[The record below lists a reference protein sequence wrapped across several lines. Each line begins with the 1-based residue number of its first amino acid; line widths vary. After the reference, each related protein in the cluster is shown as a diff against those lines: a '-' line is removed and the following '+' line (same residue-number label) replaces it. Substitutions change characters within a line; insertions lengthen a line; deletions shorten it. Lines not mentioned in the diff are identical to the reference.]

1 MKNVTIDWKTFEYK
15 FSANT
20 QSAFESLSYT
30 LFCHEFNQKYGIF
43 RYFNQ
48 PYIETMPIDTKDGF
62 ITGFQAK
69 YYEPTTSLSSKK
81 AELIAAIKGANEKYP
96 QLSRMIIYT
105 NKELSASIK
114 KDKTKPKYQ
123 DEIEQFGSKLGI
135 TVEWRLRSNF
145 EIMLASDDL
154 RYVRELYFDPNSE
167 LQNFCEG
174 ILKHS
179 QSIVEKIKSNIEFNK
194 QEIKISYDQNQLF
207 EFVNSDT
214 KAFVIFGN
222 AGTGKSGLVKDFVI
236 NEELKSKQPNI
247 LMFSSSDFDVEDE
260 MLLFKNY
267 GNYRLDDLFSIY
279 KDEKDKICIIDS
291 AEKYCNFKRPDIFK
305 SIIKNIADNNWK
317 IIFTIRTTYK
327 EGFCNFILGDVQYDS
342 FCIDSISEDVLLSLS
357 KIFGFELP
365 TNNKLGSLLYNLF
378 NLKLYLNLID
388 SGANIPTTTESFTSI
403 VWNTVIRNN
412 QNTYNG
418 LPLKREGFV
427 TKMVYD
433 MIKKGSYMYHLKAN
447 DDFNVI
453 LSLENDNIIF
463 PCNESRDLWAFSH
476 DIYEELVFKHIFSEK
491 YNDFDNVEK
500 FFSDLE
506 NSFYSRKM
514 FRIWLK
520 AKLEDNNTQIFGFL
534 TSVLQD
540 QNLEQS
546 WKDETLIALMSCD
559 NTNAFYI
566 MESMF
571 SSDDYKLFTRAVFLL
586 NTACRC
592 LDARV
597 MKWVENN
604 KINNYRFATP
614 TGIAWDAV
622 FAYIQKNKNMIPWSE
637 NNISFVVEALKSW
650 VYYNADGKTVRL
662 AGEIALFLKN
672 KIWVEDN
679 YWKFKDVYA
688 DINEVILNSSIE
700 IKEEL
705 SSIFIN
711 VIENRS
717 FDSHTENY
725 ILVKQVLSNIFKC
738 GRVNSVIPEI
748 ILKLA
753 KEFWTNVNNQRY
765 YYSIQMEEYFGLNPH
780 VENEYYPCSAFQTP
794 IYYLLKASPL
804 DSIDFIIDLMNYCAK
819 LYEKSSLSID
829 GKECHEVQIR
839 ISKTETINQICSDRL
854 WKIHRGSSVAPNL
867 LESVLMALERWMLE
881 YVKEISD
888 DEAISLCLYLLR
900 KSNNVA
906 ITSLVLSIV
915 MAYPEKLFDISCVLL
930 HTKEIFFYDISRQQ
944 AELDLKYTIGLINFQ
959 KLFYNERVD
968 SLKLPFRNS
977 LFENVILNYQINNK
991 NMPEE
996 EFSKRCD
1003 KLYAE
1008 IDETIIDITSWESRF
1023 QFAYYRMDLRKLVP
1037 CSKPV
1042 KNENNLFLSL
1052 KADLPEALDKVRER
1066 NEKKIRKR
1074 DKYAALYLWT
1084 VNRYNGSKDKYE
1096 TYTQYES
1103 NPGVAY
1109 TDAKEIVESREK
1121 DDANFDLMNLE
1132 AALYTCAVLLRDF
1145 RDQLNTSQTVFCKS
1159 IILKMGYEFLKNPS
1173 LILSFNFSKLVIC
1186 EIARMASVCEFKA
1199 EWDNPWF
1206 VLLGLMIIYCKNYRN
1221 YIDISEIIW
1230 NNADTARHFIFS
1242 FIQIAP
1248 QCSNVDTFSFFENHK
1263 AEIVNAFSNGIYTI
1277 ENIDTDSLDYNTLL
1291 FLHLMLNSNA
1301 ENLIDFII
1309 KNGKKVWGTIFNK
1322 DHSNP
1327 EVFINYELE
1336 NSYIE
1341 WLADYI
1347 LNLPK
1352 EIQTELVHAVMA
1364 SAMPGRN
1371 FSYLLSDLIIAENKQ
1386 PRYNSFWNIWQSMQ
1400 EYIIMWYD
1408 KQIDRYKKM
1417 SFDAYFADDV
1427 ENVLINYLLAFPY
1440 WSEGVEEW
1448 HSLNQENNSFYY
1460 VMSDRLGYNPTTLCA
1475 ISQIL
1480 NTIGKKVFISDGID
1494 WLSHI
1499 IKNNP
1504 HLLEKPLPLN
1514 TIYYIEEYMF
1524 GFVKKENFTLKTA
1537 ETDVKKKVLII
1548 LDFLVSKGSMV
1559 GFLLRETI
1567 I

>member
-1 MKNVTIDWKTFEYK
+1 MKNITIDWRTFEYK

-20 QSAFESLSYT
+20 QSAFESLSYV
-30 LFCHEFNQKYGIF
+30 LFCHEFNQKVGIF

-48 PYIETMPIDTKDGF
+48 PYIETMPIDTKDSF

-81 AELIAAIKGANEKYP
+81 SELIAAIKGANEKYP
-96 QLSRMIIYT
+96 KLSRMIIYT
-105 NKELSASIK
+105 NKELSASTI

-135 TVEWRLRSNF
+135 TVEWRLKSNF

-167 LQNFCEG
+167 LQNFCQD

-179 QSIVEKIKSNIEFNK
+179 QTIVENIKSNIEFNK
-194 QEIKISYDQNQLF
+194 QEIKISYNQNQLF

-222 AGTGKSGLVKDFVI
+222 AGTGKSGLVKDFVN
-236 NEELKSKQPNI
+236 NEKLKSKKPNI

-267 GNYRLDDLFSIY
+267 GNYRLDDLFSIF
-279 KDEKDKICIIDS
+279 KDEKDNVCIIDS
-291 AEKYCNFKRPDIFK
+291 AEKYCIFKRPDIFK
-305 SIIKNIADNNWK
+305 SIIKKIADNNWK

-327 EGFCNFILGDVQYDS
+327 EGFCNFILGEIQYDS
-342 FCIDSISEDVLLSLS
+342 FCIDSISEDFLLSLS
-357 KIFGFELP
+357 KSFGFELP
-365 TNNKLGSLLYNLF
+365 TNNRLGSLLYNLF
-378 NLKLYLNLID
+378 NLRLYLNLID
-388 SGANIPTTTESFTSI
+388 SGANIPTTTESFTSS
-403 VWNTVIRNN
+403 VWNTAIRNN

-418 LPLKREGFV
+418 LPLKREDFV
-427 TKMVYD
+427 IKMVYY

-453 LSLENDNIIF
+453 ISLENDNIIF

-491 YNDFDNVEK
+491 YNEFENVKK
-500 FFSDLE
+500 FFSDLG

-514 FRIWLK
+514 FRIWFK
-520 AKLEDNNTQIFGFL
+520 EKLEDKNNKIFGFL
-534 TSVLQD
+534 TSVLKD

-546 WKDETLIALMSCD
+546 WKDETLITLMSCD
-559 NTNAFYI
+559 NTDAFLI

-571 SSDDYKLFTRAVFLL
+571 SSDEYKLFTRAVFLL

-597 MKWVENN
+597 IKWVKN
-604 KINNYRFATP
+604 KEINNYRFATP
-614 TGIAWDAV
+614 TGTAWGAV
-622 FAYIQKNKNMIPWSE
+622 FAYIQKNKKLIPWSE
-637 NNISFVVEALKSW
+637 KNISFVVDALKSW
-650 VYYNADGKTVRL
+650 VYYNADGKTVKL
-662 AGEIALFLKN
+662 AGEIALFLKHN
-672 KIWVEDN
+672 MWAEDN

-705 SSIFIN
+705 SSLFIN

-717 FDSHTENY
+717 FESHTENY
-725 ILVKQVLSNIFKC
+725 ILVKQALSDIYKC
-738 GRVNSVIPEI
+738 GRACNAIPEI

-753 KEFWTNVNNQRY
+753 KEFWTNFDNQRFY
-765 YYSIQMEEYFGLNPH
+765 NGFQMEGYFGLNPH
-780 VENEYYPCSAFQTP
+780 MDNEYYPCSAYQTP
-794 IYYLLKASPL
+794 IYYILKTSPRIA
-804 DSIDFIIDLMNYCAK
+804 IDFIISLMNHCAK
-819 LYEKSSLSID
+819 SYEKSSLNID
-829 GKECHEVQIR
+829 AKESQEVQIK

-854 WKIHRGSSVAPNL
+854 WKTHRGSSVAPNL

-881 YVKEISD
+881 YVKDISD
-888 DEAISLCLYLLR
+888 EDAISLCLYLLR
-900 KSNNVA
+900 NSNNVA

-915 MAYPEKLFDISCVLL
+915 MAYPQKLFDISCVLL
-930 HTKEIFFYDISRQQ
+930 HTKEIFFYDILRQQ
-944 AELDLKYTIGLINFQ
+944 GEWELKYTIGLISDQ

-996 EFSKRCD
+996 EFSKRCG

-1008 IDETIIDITSWESRF
+1008 IDEAIIDITSWESCF

-1042 KNENNLFLSL
+1042 KIKNNLFLSL
-1052 KADLPEALDKVRER
+1052 KADLPEALDKVRES
-1066 NEKKIRKR
+1066 NEEMLRKR
-1074 DKYAALYLWT
+1074 DKYAALYLWA
-1084 VNRYNGSKDKYE
+1084 VNRYNGIKDKYE
-1096 TYTQYES
+1096 SYTQYEGDPS
-1103 NPGVAY
+1103 VAY

-1121 DDANFDLMNLE
+1121 EDADFDLTNIE

-1145 RDQLNTSQTVFCKS
+1145 CDQLNTSQTVFCKS
-1159 IILKMGYEFLKNPS
+1159 IVLEMGYEFLKNPS
-1173 LILSFNFSKLVIC
+1173 SILILNFSKLIIC
-1186 EIARMASVCEFKA
+1186 ETARMASFCEFKA

-1221 YIDISEIIW
+1221 HIDISELIW
-1230 NNADTARHFIFS
+1230 NNADQAKHFIFS
-1242 FIQIAP
+1242 FIRIAP

-1263 AEIVNAFSNGIYTI
+1263 TEILNEFSNGINTI
-1277 ENIDTDSLDYNTLL
+1277 ENIDTDALEYNTML
-1291 FLHLMLNSNA
+1291 FLHLMLKSNA
-1301 ENLIDFII
+1301 ENLINFII
-1309 KNGKKVWGTIFNK
+1309 KNGKKIWETLFNN
-1322 DHSNP
+1322 DHSNYDFY
-1327 EVFINYELE
+1327 VNYELE
-1336 NSYIE
+1336 NRYIE

-1347 LNLPK
+1347 LNLSK
-1352 EIQTELVHAVMA
+1352 AIQTELVHAVMA
-1364 SAMPGRN
+1364 SAVPGRK
-1371 FSYLLSDLIIAENKQ
+1371 FGYLLSDLIIAEDKQ
-1386 PRYNSFWNIWQSMQ
+1386 PRYNSFWYLWQSMQ
-1400 EYIIMWYD
+1400 EYIVMWYD
-1408 KQIDRYKKM
+1408 KQIDRYKER
-1417 SFDAYFADDV
+1417 SFDAYFTDNV
-1427 ENVLINYLLAFPY
+1427 ENVLMNFLLAFPY

-1448 HSLNQENNSFYY
+1448 HSLNQENSSFYY
-1460 VMSDRLGYNPTTLCA
+1460 VMSERLGYNPTTLWA
-1475 ISQIL
+1475 IARIL
-1480 NTIGKKVFISDGID
+1480 NTIGKKVFISNGID

-1504 HLLEKPLPLN
+1504 HLWEKPLPPN

-1537 ETDVKKKVLII
+1537 ETDVKKKVLKI